1 MSFLKSLLVMFSIIM
16 MSNCVYAE
24 QSKTGYFVENGEKI
38 KVNKDSIALVKLV
51 QEFSKDSLKLA
62 NLKSQVEEKTKVK
75 EETEAIAQKL
85 ANENNKVARQLSKD
99 PLEKKLAKKAD
110 KLSSEARSSA
120 KKARAAAN
128 ALKSLN
134 KSIVSLERKIEKHQ
148 SKMAKLKVAIQPS
161 IASIQS

>member
-16 MSNCVYAE
+16 ISNCVYAS
-24 QSKTGYFVENGEKI
+24 QSKTKYFVENGEKI

-51 QEFSKDSLKLA
+51 QEYSKDSLKLVV
-62 NLKSQVEEKTKVK
+62 LKSQIEDKIKVK
-75 EETEAIAQKL
+75 EDTEALAQKL

-120 KKARAAAN
+120 KKARAAAE

-134 KSIVSLERKIEKHQ
+134 KSIVSLERKIEKQ
-148 SKMAKLKVAIQPS
+148 QTKIAKLKVASQPS
-161 IASIQS
+161 IVSIQN